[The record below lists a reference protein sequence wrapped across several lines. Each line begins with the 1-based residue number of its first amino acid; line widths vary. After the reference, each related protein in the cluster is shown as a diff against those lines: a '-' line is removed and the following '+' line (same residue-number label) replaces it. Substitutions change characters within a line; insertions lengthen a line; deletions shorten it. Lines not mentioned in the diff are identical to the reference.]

1 MRKIL
6 LFSVFLIL
14 GLVLSQALPIVM
26 GAESFSSA
34 KPTLDAMLYICLA
47 FIMIN
52 VGREFELDKS
62 RWRSY
67 TADYFIAMATAAAP
81 WLLICVYYM
90 TLLPGDLFSSWD
102 AWKEN
107 LLLSRFA
114 APTSAGIL
122 FTMLANAGL
131 KNSWIYQKTRVL
143 AIFDDLDTIL
153 LMIPLQIFMIG
164 WKWQLGVVAL
174 VVFFCLYL
182 AWTKLDKFKMQQDWS
197 SVLGYATI
205 LVFLCQGLYL
215 MSKRIFGTDAAI
227 HIEVLLPA
235 FVLGMVMRT
244 RHSTSKADENASTVI
259 SYLFMFLVG
268 LSAPLFVGVDF
279 SASAGDCLIGQV
291 GQMSWGEIAMHV
303 GIVTAISNIGKMVP
317 MLFYRDRSLTER
329 LALSIGM
336 FTRGEVGAGII
347 FVSLGYGLG
356 GPLLAISLLTILSN
370 LILTGGFVMI
380 VKRLALKAE
389 QNAQVAA

>member
-1 MRKIL
+1 MKKIA
-6 LFSVFLIL
+6 LFSIFLIL
-14 GLVLSQALPIVM
+14 GLICSQTLPTALGTITF
-26 GAESFSSA
+26 AKI
-34 KPTLDAMLYICLA
+34 KPTFDSMLYVCLA

-81 WLLICVYYM
+81 WLLICFYYM
-90 TLLPGDLFSSWD
+90 ILLPSNYLTDWS
-102 AWKEN
+102 AWKET

-122 FTMLANAGL
+122 FTMLAGAGL
-131 KNSWIYQKTRVL
+131 KNSWVYQKTRVL

-164 WKWQLGVVAL
+164 MKWQLGVVVV
-174 VVFFCLYL
+174 VVFSCLYFG
-182 AWTKLDKFKMQQDWS
+182 WTRLNKYNIHQSWAAI
-197 SVLGYATI
+197 LGYSTV
-205 LVFLCQGLYL
+205 LVFFFQGIYSL
-215 MSKRIFGTDAAI
+215 SKQLFGTDGAI

-235 FVLGMVMRT
+235 FILGMVMRT
-244 RHSTSKADENASTVI
+244 KHTHSKTDAKVSDII

-268 LSAPLFVGVDF
+268 FSAPLFVGVDF
-279 SASAGDCLIGQV
+279 ATTAGDCVIGKV
-291 GQMSWGEIAMHV
+291 GSMTWGEIAMHV
-303 GIVTAISNIGKMVP
+303 AIVTTISNVGKMVP
-317 MLFYRDRSLTER
+317 MLFYRDHSLTER
-329 LALSIGM
+329 LALNIGM

-356 GPLLAISLLTILSN
+356 GPLLAISLLTILAN
-370 LILTGGFVMI
+370 LILTGGFVLI
-380 VKRLALKAE
+380 VRRLALKAE
-389 QNAQVAA
+389 STAVKA